1 MWTDFGHWRTVYPRY
16 NESQAA
22 WRTRTAWTRSML
34 FFSFITATVYTS
46 VCKDRRWT
54 HIGTL
59 QSSGSEFCLPSKLRY
74 VSRSDHP
81 DNTNVVTELFILLET
96 ERSNMVRLR
105 MHLRDKFR
113 IRVPAVIT
121 TYDYIYDT
129 KFDLKMGAYYRDN
142 IEQFER
148 TIQTGASIQFD
159 DSALLSK
166 QKAEKQLHSKK
177 EKIVKELKRSLEGDD
192 DDETTTKD
200 DDDDTT
206 RRNLLKFQNRHQ
218 RSLRPICWSRDRKAL
233 MIHLLIRSSHEKRFR
248 T

>member
-1 MWTDFGHWRTVYPRY
+1 
-16 NESQAA
+16 
-22 WRTRTAWTRSML
+22 
-34 FFSFITATVYTS
+34 
-46 VCKDRRWT
+46 
-54 HIGTL
+54 
-59 QSSGSEFCLPSKLRY
+59 
-74 VSRSDHP
+74 
-81 DNTNVVTELFILLET
+81 
-96 ERSNMVRLR
+96 

-159 DSALLSK
+159 DPALLSK

-206 RRNLLKFQNRHQ
+206 QAKPPKIPKPSSKISEADMLVEG
-218 RSLRPICWSRDRKAL
+218 PKAL
-233 MIHLLIRSSHEKRFR
+233 MIRYVLGHLMKNGFVRSVLECWREFQSSHFFMFRF
-248 T
+248 